1 MNKGPD
7 LNGDRISEKEKVDTP
22 LLTED
27 N

>member
-1 MNKGPD
+1 MNKVPD

-22 LLTED
+22 LYTED